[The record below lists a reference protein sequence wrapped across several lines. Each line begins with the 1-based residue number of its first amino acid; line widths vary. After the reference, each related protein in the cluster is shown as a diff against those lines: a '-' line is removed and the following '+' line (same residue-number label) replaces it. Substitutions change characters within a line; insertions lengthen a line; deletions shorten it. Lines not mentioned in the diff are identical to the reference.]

1 MHQVIALLLLLT
13 LGLSAPAGGGPLR
26 VCLAALIQAQVQD
39 SDCCGDCG
47 DCGVTHGEKAPCCVE
62 LEKLPDAQTP
72 SPMPVAPDA
81 PVVDLGWQAVMVV
94 PDLDTFTD
102 RIEPATPIRGPTS
115 ASSRR
120 AMLAIWRL

>member
-13 LGLSAPAGGGPLR
+13 VGLSAPAAGGSVR
-26 VCLAALIQAQVQD
+26 VCLAALIQLQVQD
-39 SDCCGDCG
+39 PDCCGDCG
-47 DCGVTHGEKAPCCVE
+47 GPHGERAPCCVE

-72 SPMPVAPDA
+72 SPMPAAPDV
-81 PVVDLGWQAVMVV
+81 PVVDLGWQAVVAV
-94 PDLDTFTD
+94 SDLGART
-102 RIEPATPIRGPTS
+102 IGIAPATPIRGPTS